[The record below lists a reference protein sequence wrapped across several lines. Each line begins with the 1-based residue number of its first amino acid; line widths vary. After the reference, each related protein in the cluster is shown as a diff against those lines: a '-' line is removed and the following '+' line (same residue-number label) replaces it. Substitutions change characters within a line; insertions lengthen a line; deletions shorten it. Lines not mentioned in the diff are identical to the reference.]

1 MTNLDYLIAL
11 LILSL
16 LLNAITLLRF
26 VLFKRKL
33 ILLKADIKK
42 YVEKN
47 GVTIVVWDLFNN
59 RTKKMLKF
67 WS

>member
-1 MTNLDYLIAL
+1 MSNSDYLIML

-33 ILLKADIKK
+33 SLLKADIEK
-42 YVEKN
+42 YIKQN
-47 GVTIVVWDLFNN
+47 GSNIVAWDMFNY